1 MNRVCLVSVAVL
13 LMAGMAN
20 ANAQTDADAQYKA
33 GADFARE
40 IKGKGDSSL
49 NNFNPGDS
57 IPNYTDSPGEKNYYG
72 GVTATG
78 DGAMKADG
86 TQEWTTN
93 EATQAVTDSFIN
105 NPKEPISPDAPFIQA
120 SQDVQS
126 RADTIIGKT
135 GQTQCETQNINR
147 SEFTN
152 YTCERDLLVEQACTR
167 EASIKENVTTEKQQK
182 EVTVPV
188 TLTVSSGTAWSG
200 KLVIPENG
208 RLLRV
213 AVNATNMPIPY
224 TSDCNN
230 TWSGK
235 CEKAMKESF
244 TIMGQSLPVKIDK
257 LPNYS
262 EQCSGGKNG
271 SCTVRY
277 NDGFSSVNSAFN
289 VDMWVGAGQSFDVQ
303 KQSHFAWGVASSF
316 PISITLTFEIDVVV
330 AYPEVVWSEYCPFS
344 KEEGKLSKS
353 ECIKPGETRT
363 VIVANKPYSFT
374 QSCWM
379 YKDTYMTQ
387 AADAGTCKK
396 YIDNPACTLASR
408 QCAFSAEDGSG
419 CLHEFATFS
428 CETRTSGTVMIC
440 GGESFCLDGECE
452 RAQKGKNNDFA
463 PVVSALAALA
473 AAGKDVADLNGV
485 DVRAFTGSAK
495 FCKKFA
501 VGFSDCC
508 KDSGWGQDIG
518 IANCSTEEKA
528 LGKAKEKQLTV
539 SVGEFCSKKVL
550 GVCLEKKRGY
560 CQFDS
565 KLAQIVQQQGRN
577 GQLRIGF
584 GAAKSPD
591 CRGITQTELQQIK
604 FDNLDFSNFFEDLQN
619 NQNIPDNNALTERVR
634 EQIATQ
640 LQSK

>member
-86 TQEWTTN
+86 TQELTTN
-93 EATQAVTDSFIN
+93 KATQAVTDSFIN
-105 NPKEPISPDAPFIQA
+105 NPKEPISPDAPFIQT

-135 GQTQCETQNINR
+135 GQMQCEAQQINR

-152 YTCERDLLVEQACTR
+152 YSCERDIQVEQACTR
-167 EASIKENVTTEKQQK
+167 TAEITGNWTEGWETRFVTISPGSFSFQPSGNNALFSFQAPVTGNVVWATLNVWVASNRYLWNMPTSFMNTSFNLQHTASIALSAAGM
-182 EVTVPV
+182 
-188 TLTVSSGTAWSG
+188 TLSEGQIVSGLAQGT
-200 KLVIPENG
+200 L
-208 RLLRV
+208 
-213 AVNATNMPIPY
+213 VNAGNLF
-224 TSDCNN
+224 N
-230 TWSGK
+230 TQFVQ
-235 CEKAMKESF
+235 EKSSTFTLEMLMNVKTKVFNPTITWTES
-244 TIMGQSLPVKIDK
+244 
-257 LPNYS
+257 
-262 EQCSGGKNG
+262 
-271 SCTVRY
+271 
-277 NDGFSSVNSAFN
+277 
-289 VDMWVGAGQSFDVQ
+289 
-303 KQSHFAWGVASSF
+303 
-316 PISITLTFEIDVVV
+316 
-330 AYPEVVWSEYCPFS
+330 CPFS
-344 KEEGKLSKS
+344 KSEGTLKNTECIEPGSTKTVVVEGK
-353 ECIKPGETRT
+353 
-363 VIVANKPYSFT
+363 PYQVT
-374 QSCWM
+374 QACWK

-408 QCAFSAEDGSG
+408 QCAFSAEDGGG
-419 CLHEFATFS
+419 CLHEYETWS
-428 CETRTSGTVMIC
+428 CETRTAGKVMIC
-440 GGESFCLDGECE
+440 GGDTFCLDGECE

-550 GVCLEKKRGY
+550 GVCLEKKRSY

>member
-72 GVTATG
+72 GVKATS
-78 DGAMKADG
+78 DG
-86 TQEWTTN
+86 TLKTDGGNAWSQT
-93 EATQAVTDSFIN
+93 EAGKAVTDSMMN
-105 NPKEPISPDAPFIQA
+105 NPKEPISPDAPFIQ
-120 SQDVQS
+120 SGKDVQS
-126 RADTIIGKT
+126 QADTIIGKT
-135 GQTQCETQNINR
+135 GQMQCEAQQINR
-147 SEFTN
+147 SEFTRHVCERDTAVLR
-152 YTCERDLLVEQACTR
+152 TCERAAEIGGHNETRYENRSAHIDKSDIRWWREGNRIRGTFTASFTGQLNSGSLYIEMRHDLHSYGIPIVFTLMG
-167 EASIKENVTTEKQQK
+167 NV
-182 EVTVPV
+182 VNFGRDDWGNRGLNVSGY
-188 TLTVSSGTAWSG
+188 TLTQGQQVD
-200 KLVIPENG
+200 ID
-208 RLLRV
+208 
-213 AVNATNMPIPY
+213 I
-224 TSDCNN
+224 
-230 TWSGK
+230 
-235 CEKAMKESF
+235 
-244 TIMGQSLPVKIDK
+244 TID
-257 LPNYS
+257 
-262 EQCSGGKNG
+262 SGGNQGAFLDSLLNNLNGGNGNRLDFNLNVDGSSSVQVWVPTTSVPAECALAQEAGAVKVNTECSEPGGERQVVVNGQTYTVGASCWRFTDTYRLQEEDVG
-271 SCTVRY
+271 SC
-277 NDGFSSVNSAFN
+277 G
-289 VDMWVGAGQSFDVQ
+289 
-303 KQSHFAWGVASSF
+303 
-316 PISITLTFEIDVVV
+316 TL
-330 AYPEVVWSEYCPFS
+330 
-344 KEEGKLSKS
+344 
-353 ECIKPGETRT
+353 
-363 VIVANKPYSFT
+363 AN
-374 QSCWM
+374 
-379 YKDTYMTQ
+379 
-387 AADAGTCKK
+387 
-396 YIDNPACTLASR
+396 NPACTVAEHA
-408 QCAFSAEDGSG
+408 CAFNDEQGA
-419 CLHEFATFS
+419 CLRERVTYS
-428 CETRTSGTVMIC
+428 CETRTTGTVMIC
-440 GGESFCLDGECE
+440 GGETFCLDGECE
-452 RAQKGKNNDFA
+452 RAQQGKNNDFA

-485 DVRAFTGSAK
+485 NVRAFTGSAK
-495 FCKKFA
+495 FCKMA
-501 VGFSDCC
+501 AAGFSNCC
-508 KDSGWGQDIG
+508 KDSGWGQDVG
-518 IANCSTEEKA
+518 IASCSTEEKA

-577 GQLRIGF
+577 GQLHIGF